1 MSLEVGGWGEELAKE
16 HLLKSGYEILET
28 NYRFK
33 KSEID
38 LIAKKGNLIIAV
50 EVKTRTGII
59 VGTPFHAITR
69 EKQRNLLLGIN
80 HYVQKFNEPVE
91 VRMDAVS
98 IIKQGETITI
108 AHLEDAFPAF

>member
-16 HLLKSGYEILET
+16 HLLESGYEILEA

-38 LIAKKGNLIIAV
+38 LIARKGNLIIAV

-91 VRMDAVS
+91 VRMDAIS
-98 IIKQGETITI
+98 IIKLGESIRI

>member
-16 HLLKSGYEILET
+16 HLLESGYEILEA

-33 KSEID
+33 KSESD
-38 LIAKKGNLIIAV
+38 LIAKKGNLIVAV

-91 VRMDAVS
+91 VRMDAIS
-98 IIKQGETITI
+98 IIKLGESIRI

>member
-16 HLLKSGYEILET
+16 HLLESGYEILEA

-38 LIAKKGNLIIAV
+38 LIAKKGNLIVAV

>member
-1 MSLEVGGWGEELAKE
+1 MTLEIGRWGEDLAKE

-33 KSEID
+33 KVEID
-38 LIAKKGNLIIAV
+38 LIARKGNLIIAV

-59 VGTPFHAITR
+59 VGDPFHAITR

-80 HYVQKFNEPVE
+80 HYVQKFNESVE
-91 VRMDAVS
+91 LRMDAIS
-98 IIKQGETITI
+98 IVKQGETVRV

>member
-1 MSLEVGGWGEELAKE
+1 MILEVGGWGEELAKE
-16 HLLKSGYEILET
+16 HLLESGYEILEA

-38 LIAKKGNLIIAV
+38 LIAKKGNLIVAV

-91 VRMDAVS
+91 VRMDAIS
-98 IIKQGETITI
+98 IIKLGESIRI

>member
-16 HLLKSGYEILET
+16 HLLESGYEILEA

-38 LIAKKGNLIIAV
+38 LIAKKGNLIVAV

-108 AHLEDAFPAF
+108 THLEDAFPAF

>member
-16 HLLKSGYEILET
+16 HLLESGYEILEA

-38 LIAKKGNLIIAV
+38 LIAKKGNLIVAV

-91 VRMDAVS
+91 VRMDALS
-98 IIKQGETITI
+98 IIKLGESIRI

>member
-1 MSLEVGGWGEELAKE
+1 MTLEIGRWGDDLAKE
-16 HLLKSGYEILET
+16 HLLKSGYEILEA

-33 KSEID
+33 KAEID
-38 LIAKKGNLIIAV
+38 LIARKGNLIVAV
-50 EVKTRTGII
+50 EVKTRTGIM
-59 VGTPFHAITR
+59 VGTPFHAISR
-69 EKQRNLLLGIN
+69 EKQRSLLLGIN

>member
-16 HLLKSGYEILET
+16 HLLESGYEILEA

-38 LIAKKGNLIIAV
+38 LIAKKGNLIVAV

-80 HYVQKFNEPVE
+80 HYDQKFNEPVE
-91 VRMDAVS
+91 VRMDAIS
-98 IIKQGETITI
+98 IIKLGESIRI

>member
-16 HLLKSGYEILET
+16 HLLESGYEILEA

-38 LIAKKGNLIIAV
+38 LIAKKGNLIVAV

-91 VRMDAVS
+91 VRMDAIS
-98 IIKQGETITI
+98 IIKLGESIRI

>member
-16 HLLKSGYEILET
+16 HLLESGYEILEA

-38 LIAKKGNLIIAV
+38 LIAKKGNLIVAV

-91 VRMDAVS
+91 VRMDEIS
-98 IIKQGETITI
+98 IIKLGESIRI